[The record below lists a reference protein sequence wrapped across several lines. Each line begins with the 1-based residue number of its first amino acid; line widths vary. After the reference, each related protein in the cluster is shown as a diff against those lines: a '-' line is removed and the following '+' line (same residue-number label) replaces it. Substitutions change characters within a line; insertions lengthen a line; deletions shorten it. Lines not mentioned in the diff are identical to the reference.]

1 MNLNQ
6 LKEISLLSAPT
17 EEEQRAIIQRLNQTR
32 FDFGV
37 KELPEIMPPA
47 PCGWI
52 SRRTPPVPSKKADE
66 NRWKY
71 YLEKIHE
78 WIAVLEARE
87 KLLGP
92 AEKIKR
98 FWEKSKLGSIC
109 MVFIALIAFAN
120 DIFDFFCNIQT
131 YL

>member
-1 MNLNQ
+1 MQ
-6 LKEISLLSAPT
+6 LYSVLTRPDLILVLRNCQKLCLLHLVDGSQ
-17 EEEQRAIIQRLNQTR
+17 EEHH
-32 FDFGV
+32 
-37 KELPEIMPPA
+37 
-47 PCGWI
+47 
-52 SRRTPPVPSKKADE
+52 PSHQKKADE

-78 WIAVLEARE
+78 WIAVLEAHE